1 MFIRYNIPYLM
12 DKPGTGHNIRGE
24 IYEVDLQM
32 LGKLDELEDH
42 PNYYE
47 RRPEKVLKG
56 SGDSKEGN

>member
-1 MFIRYNIPYLM
+1 M

-47 RRPEKVLKG
+47 RRPEKGLKG

>member
-1 MFIRYNIPYLM
+1 M